1 MGNEIRMKVL
11 FYVIRKREMG
21 DEAMGFRDIL
31 KKSFLEGANVMDF
44 SITSVAMTIAVTAA
58 IGIYIYM
65 VYRFVS
71 RKAFYSKSFNISL
84 VAMAMIT
91 AAIILAIQSS
101 VVISLG
107 MVGALSIVRFR
118 TAVKDP
124 MDLVFLF
131 WSISVGI
138 ICGAG
143 LYGMAL
149 MLSLCVTIVVFFLD
163 FFPAVNA
170 PMLLV
175 MNAQDDKVEEEVM
188 RIVSGYARY
197 YRVKSRN
204 LTKCGMDMVVELRV
218 KKGEAEMVRAINA
231 LQGVESVSLLC
242 HDGESAV

>member
-1 MGNEIRMKVL
+1 
-11 FYVIRKREMG
+11 
-21 DEAMGFRDIL
+21 MGFKDVL
-31 KKSFLEGANVMDF
+31 KKSFLEGVNVADF
-44 SITSVAMTIAVTAA
+44 SITSVALTLAVTAA
-58 IGIYIYM
+58 LGIYIYL
-65 VYRFVS
+65 VYRLIS

-149 MLSLCVTIVVFFLD
+149 MLSLCVTIIVLLLD
-163 FFPAVNA
+163 FLPTANA

-175 MNAQDDKVEEEVM
+175 LNAQDEKAEDEVTQ
-188 RIVSGYARY
+188 IVSKYAGH

-204 LTKCGMDMVVELRV
+204 LTKNGMDMVMELRM

-231 LQGVESVSLLC
+231 LPGVDSVSLLC
-242 HDGESAV
+242 HDGENVI

>member
-1 MGNEIRMKVL
+1 MSFKDV
-11 FYVIRKREMG
+11 
-21 DEAMGFRDIL
+21 L
-31 KKSFLEGANVMDF
+31 KKSFLEGVNVSDF
-44 SITSVAMTIAVTAA
+44 SITSVGLTLAVTA
-58 IGIYIYM
+58 ILGIYIYM
-65 VYRFVS
+65 VYRMIS
-71 RKAFYSKSFNISL
+71 RKAFYSKNFNISL

-91 AAIILAIQSS
+91 AAIIMAIQSS

-149 MLSLCVTIVVFFLD
+149 MLSLCVTIMVLLLD
-163 FFPAVNA
+163 FLPTSSA

-175 MNAQDDKVEEEVM
+175 LNARDDKVEDEVM
-188 RIVSGYARY
+188 DIVSKYARHF
-197 YRVKSRN
+197 RVKSRN
-204 LTKCGMDMVVELRV
+204 LTKNGMDMVMELRIR
-218 KKGEAEMVRAINA
+218 KNELEMVRAINE
-231 LQGVESVSLLC
+231 LSGVEAVSLLS
-242 HDGESAV
+242 HDGEATI

>member
-1 MGNEIRMKVL
+1 
-11 FYVIRKREMG
+11 
-21 DEAMGFRDIL
+21 MGFKDVL
-31 KKSFLEGANVMDF
+31 KKSFLEGVNVADF
-44 SITSVAMTIAVTAA
+44 SIASVALTLAVTAA
-58 IGIYIYM
+58 LGIYIYL
-65 VYRFVS
+65 VYRLVS

-84 VAMAMIT
+84 VAMALIT

-131 WSISVGI
+131 WSIAVGI

-149 MLSLCVTIVVFFLD
+149 MLSLCVTIAVILLD
-163 FFPAVNA
+163 YFPTASA

-175 MNAQDDKVEEEVM
+175 LNARDEKLEDDVIA
-188 RIVSGYARY
+188 IVSKYARH

-204 LTKCGMDMVVELRV
+204 LTKDGMDMVMELRI
-218 KKGEAEMVRAINA
+218 KKDEAEMVRAINQ
-231 LQGVESVSLLC
+231 LPGVDAVSLLS
-242 HDGESAV
+242 HDGEVSI

>member
-1 MGNEIRMKVL
+1 
-11 FYVIRKREMG
+11 
-21 DEAMGFRDIL
+21 MGFKDVL
-31 KKSFLEGANVMDF
+31 KKSFLEGVNVSDF
-44 SITSVAMTIAVTAA
+44 SITSVALTIAVTALL
-58 IGIYIYM
+58 GVYLYM
-65 VYRFVS
+65 VYRLVS

-143 LYGMAL
+143 LYGMAV
-149 MLSLCVTIVVFFLD
+149 MLSLCVTVVILLLD
-163 FFPAVNA
+163 FFPTFHA

-175 MNAQDDKVEEEVM
+175 LSASDDKVEDEVQ
-188 RIVSGYARY
+188 RILSEHAKYFHI
-197 YRVKSRN
+197 KSRN
-204 LTKCGMDMVVELRV
+204 LTQNGMDMVVELRI
-218 KKGEAEMVRAINA
+218 KKDEAQMVRAINA
-231 LQGVESVSLLC
+231 LPEVESVSLLS
-242 HDGESAV
+242 HDGESTI